1 MTTLSSLL
9 FLTGG
14 FMVGFVA
21 AMVANSW
28 CSKFKSEAVKRGY
41 AEWLVNPK
49 NGTTTWKWRDK

>member
-1 MTTLSSLL
+1 
-9 FLTGG
+9 
-14 FMVGFVA
+14 MVGFVA